1 MKIAIPKE
9 RRDNETRVAIS
20 EMAIKKLVNMG
31 LEVIVEKGAGKAA
44 NISDVAFKEAGAS
57 IGSTLQ
63 STLQDADVVWKINR
77 PMTKDEGEDEISLM
91 KKGAVL
97 CAQMNALQNPDNVKA
112 MADAGISAFAL
123 ELMPRI
129 SRAQSMDI
137 LSSQNNLAGYKAV
150 IDAVA
155 EYGKAMPMMMT
166 SAGTIP
172 PAQVLI
178 LGAGVAGLQA
188 IATAKRLG
196 AVVYASDVRPAVK
209 EQVESLGGKFVE
221 VDDEAMKD
229 AETSGGYA
237 KEMSDD
243 FKKKQAKAVHDR
255 LKKTDIAICT
265 ALIPG
270 KPAPELISE
279 AMVQD
284 MKPGSVIVDLAVE
297 AGGNCPISE
306 SGKIVIK
313 HGVKIIGYTNV
324 AGRLAADASMLFAN
338 NLFNL
343 LGLMLDAK
351 KENLSIDFE
360 DEIIKGC
367 CITHDKKIVHPA
379 LIENTKGGKK

>member
-44 NISDVAFKEAGAS
+44 NISDAAFKEAGAS

-63 STLQDADVVWKINR
+63 STLKDADVVWKINR
-77 PMTKDEGEDEISLM
+77 PMTKDDGEDEISLM

-112 MADAGISAFAL
+112 MADADISAFAL

-209 EQVESLGGKFVE
+209 EQIESLGGKFVE

-229 AETSGGYA
+229 TETSGGYA
-237 KEMSDD
+237 KEMSAD

-279 AMVQD
+279 KMLKD

-297 AGGNCPISE
+297 AGGNCPLSQAD
-306 SGKIVIK
+306 KVITK
-313 HGVKIIGYTNV
+313 HGVKLVGYTNM

-343 LGLMLDAK
+343 LDLMLDDK
-351 KENLSIDFE
+351 NESLSLDFE

-367 CITHDKKIVHPA
+367 CITHNKKIVHPA